1 MTSDNIQVLR
11 STVRSDSTLEISL
24 SDEPMPVPGPDEVV
38 IRVEA
43 SPINPSDLGMLLAG
57 ADVSTSQRSGDT
69 LTASLGRGA
78 MAGSAGRVGAPMPVG
93 NEGAGT
99 VVAAGSSDAAM
110 ALEGKV
116 VAVLAG
122 GMYATH
128 RKVHVSQCLALPD
141 GTTAEQGAACFVNPL
156 TVLGMVETMRLEGH
170 TALVHTAAASNLGQ
184 MLLRVCLADDIGLVN
199 VVRRPEQADMLRDQ
213 GARWVC
219 DSSQATFDD
228 DLTTALT
235 ETGATIAFDAIGGG
249 ELVSNILSSMEK
261 AASAGDEFNRYG
273 SNTLKQ
279 AYIYGGLDR
288 SRTTLDRTYG
298 MSWSIGGWLL
308 PNFLARVGEVES
320 ARLRQR
326 VADEILTTFAS
337 AYTGRISLS
346 EALDPDIVNRFA
358 AMATGQKYLITPH
371 R

>member
-1 MTSDNIQVLR
+1 MTSDNTQVLQ
-11 STVRSDSTLEISL
+11 STVRSDATLEISL
-24 SDEPMPVPGPDEVV
+24 SEAPVPDPGPDEVV

-57 ADVSTSQRSGDT
+57 ADVSTAQRSGDS
-69 LTASLGRGA
+69 LTASISAGA
-78 MAGSAGRVGAPMPVG
+78 MAGLAGRVDAPMPVG

-99 VVAAGSSDAAM
+99 VVAVGSSAEAK
-110 ALEGKV
+110 ALDGKV

-128 RKVHVSQCLALPD
+128 RKVHVSQCLVLAD
-141 GTTAEQGAACFVNPL
+141 GTTAEQGASCFVNPL
-156 TVLGMVETMRLEGH
+156 TALGMVETMQLEGH

-199 VVRRPEQADMLRDQ
+199 IVRRPEQADLLRGQ
-213 GARWVC
+213 GATWVC
-219 DSSQATFDD
+219 DSSQPSFAD

-249 ELVSNILSSMEK
+249 DLVSTILSSMEK
-261 AASAGDEFNRYG
+261 AASAGEEYSRYG

-308 PNFLARVGEVES
+308 PNFLARVGEAES
-320 ARLRQR
+320 SRLRQR

-337 AYTGRISLS
+337 SYTDRISLS
-346 EALDPDIVNRFA
+346 EALDPAIVSNYA
-358 AMATGQKYLITPH
+358 LMATGQKYLITP
-371 R
+371 